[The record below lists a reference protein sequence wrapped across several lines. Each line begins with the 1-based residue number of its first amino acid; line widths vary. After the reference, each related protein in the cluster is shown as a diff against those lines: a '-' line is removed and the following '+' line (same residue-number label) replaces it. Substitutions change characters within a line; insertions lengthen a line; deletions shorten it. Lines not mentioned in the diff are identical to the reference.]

1 MSQIF
6 TDCELQL
13 SISNCFDLDF
23 LQACKVEK
31 FQKLRTWDEEGRV
44 DWALTQN
51 GLESK
56 QPPSFLANVHHQP
69 FYSTT
74 EELNIQLTV
83 QNQFRQT
90 NTPKNSSCHELFQ
103 GKNFSLISRQIEIL
117 NRQRVQG
124 QCYLTK
130 NKVTY
135 RFVYGWVDLGI
146 FHMRHLWVND
156 LSLTLTLVF
165 SAIALG
171 VVCISR
177 LEGQIDQLFLPCF
190 SLFVLLLIVLS
201 ASFIYLNVFPPFIL
215 STKIHSLRAYR
226 IVFRYTAHF
235 LLIKLYL
242 PCVQASLKL
251 IDMYRPNIRNN
262 K

>member
-1 MSQIF
+1 
-6 TDCELQL
+6 
-13 SISNCFDLDF
+13 
-23 LQACKVEK
+23 
-31 FQKLRTWDEEGRV
+31 
-44 DWALTQN
+44 
-51 GLESK
+51 
-56 QPPSFLANVHHQP
+56 
-69 FYSTT
+69 
-74 EELNIQLTV
+74 
-83 QNQFRQT
+83 
-90 NTPKNSSCHELFQ
+90 
-103 GKNFSLISRQIEIL
+103 
-117 NRQRVQG
+117 
-124 QCYLTK
+124 
-130 NKVTY
+130 
-135 RFVYGWVDLGI
+135 
-146 FHMRHLWVND
+146 MRHLWVND

-251 IDMYRPNIRNN
+251 INMYRPNIRNN
-262 K
+262 GNNLSRLSRSIWKGMRSSPFRLPQKLEQKSFCPICSLPHFPLSRFPGLDQSSYSKSILTIHCNLIGRDHSQSYQSRVVVKSRGQL